1 MYASGG
7 RQVPWFLSVFIVLSI
22 LLCFVLLFGFWFVLG
37 ENLDI
42 FFLTRKCIKMSNAG
56 KNGNVAKKVT
66 KASKYDWDKIEKLIL
81 GGATNR
87 EILAMP
93 EFSGMPYAY
102 LKNQSAR
109 LKLHRKREEV
119 AQLAQGQLDR
129 SLADIRTLGIEEH
142 HLFTFEQLE
151 KMRRAIKEHKVTGKV
166 QDLRGMMTLF
176 QQYIDAAEKSYGLQG
191 KSVDDRAISL
201 NAMVALHIQPPQKDN
216 VERIAV
222 DVAVVDAEVV
232 PATNRAEGSAGD
244 EGTIGGA
251 ESGGSDP
258 DSAAEG

>member
-1 MYASGG
+1 MPC
-7 RQVPWFLSVFIVLSI
+7 VLSVFIVNI
-22 LLCFVLLFGFWFVLG
+22 LLWICSVFGFVLTAFFVGVLRG
-37 ENLDI
+37 KLDI

-56 KNGNVAKKVT
+56 KSGNVTKKVT
-66 KASKYDWDKIEKLIL
+66 KPYKYDWDKIEKLIL
-81 GGATNR
+81 GGATNK

-93 EFSGMPYAY
+93 EFENMPYAY
-102 LKNQSAR
+102 LKNKSAR
-109 LKLHRKREEV
+109 LKLQRKREEV

-151 KMRRAIKEHKVTGKV
+151 KMRAAIKEHRVTGKI
-166 QDLRGMMTLF
+166 QDLRSMMTLF

-201 NAMVALHIQPPQKDN
+201 NAMVALHIQPPQKDSG
-216 VERIAV
+216 ERIAM
-222 DVAVVDAEVV
+222 DVAIVDAEVV
-232 PATNRAEGSAGD
+232 PATNRIVEGSAGED
-244 EGTIGGA
+244 GTIEGA

-258 DSAAEG
+258 ESGAEG

>member
-1 MYASGG
+1 
-7 RQVPWFLSVFIVLSI
+7 VVFVCFHVNI
-22 LLCFVLLFGFWFVLG
+22 LLLICSIFGFVLTAFFVGVLRG
-37 ENLDI
+37 KLDI

-66 KASKYDWDKIEKLIL
+66 KTSKYDWEKIEKLIL

-109 LKLHRKREEV
+109 LKLHKKREEV

-201 NAMVALHIQPPQKDN
+201 NAMVALHIQPPQRDSG
-216 VERIAV
+216 ERIAM
-222 DVAVVDAEVV
+222 DVAIADAEVV

-244 EGTIGGA
+244 ENTIEGA
-251 ESGGSDP
+251 ENGGSDP